1 MGQYEFLEHTAD
13 IKIRAKG
20 KNFADAMEGAFNA
33 IISIINEKKEKR
45 EKEEKLIIEV
55 REKFLEDVVVNAL
68 EKLITY
74 SEIEKIMPYDVKVI
88 SFDEMNNF
96 YSLKAIVFGY
106 KVNEIETP
114 IKAVTYHQLV
124 IKEIENETI
133 IEFIIDI

>member
-20 KNFADAMEGAFNA
+20 KNFADAMEGAFKA